1 MNKYPTIQINNKEYF
16 WANDIYDFDNSF
28 FYGCRNNIRNI
39 VDKKN
44 ISEKDHI
51 FAYNKDDSLVISNI
65 KYNKAKLYL
74 SKGWCIDNVPKL
86 CDNSKAVVE
95 YEKLP
100 PKVELD
106 DNQKFIDNDGNGYNI
121 TMRGERSYDKCYF
134 KVDDISEIFE
144 MKNIAE
150 WIGDERST
158 YEKNIDYKIFIFEKS
173 GGTGKIKN
181 KICKTKYFT
190 YKGLIKCL
198 YISKSIKAHK
208 FQDWANK
215 ILFTHQFGNL
225 EEKQEL
231 SSKLLGV
238 HAKTIKEVF
247 STSSTDVPC
256 VYLFTLGTAK
266 DLRNSMK
273 LDSKYSDDMIIC
285 KYGMTD
291 SLSRR
296 APEHNKTYGSI
307 KNVNLH
313 LKYYAYIDQQYIS
326 NAESDI
332 SDYFDAIG
340 CKIEYEKHKELVALE
355 PNKLN
360 KLVKQQYTNLSTMY
374 AGHIKD
380 LIKKINDLEN
390 KLILQEEKHKN
401 EIQAEKHKN
410 EIQIDK
416 HKNELQAEKH
426 KNEIEKHKNEI
437 LQNDLKN
444 QKELNE
450 KDKLILQMQV
460 KMLQNGIKLDI

>member
-1 MNKYPTIQINNKEYF
+1 MDKHPIIQINNKEYYS
-16 WANDIYDFDNSF
+16 ANDIYDFDNSF

-44 ISEKDHI
+44 IGDKDHI
-51 FAYNKDDSLVISNI
+51 FAYNKDNDWIISNI
-65 KYNKAKLYL
+65 KYCKAKLLL
-74 SKGWCIDNVPKL
+74 SKDWCINNVPKFS
-86 CDNSKAVVE
+86 NESSVEAE

-106 DNQKFIDNDGNGYNI
+106 DDQKFVDNDGNEYNI

-134 KVDDISEIFE
+134 KVDDISETFE
-144 MKNIAE
+144 MK
-150 WIGDERST
+150 SLK
-158 YEKNIDYKIFIFEKS
+158 KNILD
-173 GGTGKIKN
+173 KN
-181 KICKTKYFT
+181 TKYKKDKHYKYFICANAQNLDKDKSRKFLYLT
-190 YKGLIKCL
+190 YKGVIKCL
-198 YISKSIKAHK
+198 FNNNNERAEL
-208 FQDWANK
+208 FQDWCLK
-215 ILFTHQFGNL
+215 TLFTHQFGNQ

-266 DLRNSMK
+266 DLRSSMK

-296 APEHNKTYGSI
+296 ASEHNKTYGSI
-307 KNVNLH
+307 KNANLH

-340 CKIEYEKHKELVALE
+340 CKIQYEKHKELVALE

-380 LIKKINDLEN
+380 LIKKIEDLEN
-390 KLILQEEKHKN
+390 KLILQGEKHKN
-401 EIQAEKHKN
+401 EIQT
-410 EIQIDK
+410 
-416 HKNELQAEKH
+416 
-426 KNEIEKHKNEI
+426 EKHKNEI

-460 KMLQNGIKLDI
+460 KMLQNGIKLDM